1 MPMFWVI
8 ELRQLVGATTMAKGL
23 SSHQIIKNAAKEEI
37 LVIVTLE
44 DDADVDSGNAHG
56 DGCERASNT
65 NNDAESHDDVID
77 LLHGRQC
84 YLYQYGVGNTVLVI
98 RYCQYGIVT
107 TNRILQLILL
117 SSRPAVAVLLWALVW
132 KMAKG

>member
-1 MPMFWVI
+1 MPMIRVI

-37 LVIVTLE
+37 LVTVTLE
-44 DDADVDSGNAHG
+44 DGADVDSGN

-65 NNDAESHDDVID
+65 NNDADDDVID

-117 SSRPAVAVLLWALVW
+117 RSKPAAAVLLWALVW
-132 KMAKG
+132 KMDKG

>member
-1 MPMFWVI
+1 MFRVI

-56 DGCERASNT
+56 DGCKRASNT

-77 LLHGRQC
+77 LLHGQQC
-84 YLYQYGVGNTVLVI
+84 YLYCTNTVLAIKIGNRVLAR
-98 RYCQYGIVT
+98 RYWQYGIGKT
-107 TNRILQLILL
+107 
-117 SSRPAVAVLLWALVW
+117 VLAIRHWQYCIANTVLAISIQSCN
-132 KMAKG
+132 

>member
-1 MPMFWVI
+1 MFRVI

-44 DDADVDSGNAHG
+44 DDADVDSGN

-65 NNDAESHDDVID
+65 ENDAHDDVID
-77 LLHGRQC
+77 LLHGQQC
-84 YLYQYGVGNTVLVI
+84 YLYCTNTVLAI
-98 RYCQYGIVT
+98 KIGN

-132 KMAKG
+132 KMANG

>member
-1 MPMFWVI
+1 MPMIRVV

-56 DGCERASNT
+56 DGCKRASNT
-65 NNDAESHDDVID
+65 NNDAEFHDDVID

-84 YLYQYGVGNTVLVI
+84 YLYQYGIGNRVLVI
-98 RYCQYGIVT
+98 LYWQYGVG
-107 TNRILQLILL
+107 NQN
-117 SSRPAVAVLLWALVW
+117 WQ
-132 KMAKG
+132 

>member
-1 MPMFWVI
+1 MPMFRVI

-44 DDADVDSGNAHG
+44 DDADVDSGNYG
-56 DGCERASNT
+56 ASNT
-65 NNDAESHDDVID
+65 DNDADDDVID

-84 YLYQYGVGNTVLVI
+84 YLYQYGIGNRVLVI
-98 RYCQYGIVT
+98 LYWQYGVG
-107 TNRILQLILL
+107 NQN
-117 SSRPAVAVLLWALVW
+117 WQ
-132 KMAKG
+132 

>member
-1 MPMFWVI
+1 MFRVI

-44 DDADVDSGNAHG
+44 DDADVDSGNYG
-56 DGCERASNT
+56 ASNT
-65 NNDAESHDDVID
+65 DNDADDDVID

-84 YLYQYGVGNTVLVI
+84 YLYQYGIGNRVL
-98 RYCQYGIVT
+98 Y
-107 TNRILQLILL
+107 
-117 SSRPAVAVLLWALVW
+117 W
-132 KMAKG
+132 